1 MRTEKE
7 NFLCLV
13 NHGTPDRL
21 VANYE
26 ALEPDMD

>member
-26 ALEPDMD
+26 AWELYG